1 SSALLS
7 DSLVLD
13 DDLHIHVVV
22 PTATLDGALSQIL
35 SWRWR
40 SDYCEVFGA
49 FSQAEIPALIPQ
61 LVNDE
66 AVYIVLSGFLDSV
79 GVCMDE
85 NLLQS
90 GYIIC

>member
-1 SSALLS
+1 VHSARYS
-7 DSLVLD
+7 PGDGGAT
-13 DDLHIHVVV
+13 
-22 PTATLDGALSQIL
+22 TAKCS
-35 SWRWR
+35 
-40 SDYCEVFGA
+40 A

-61 LVNDE
+61 LVHDE